1 MQSIR
6 YMELR
11 GANHL
16 ITNTAFG
23 YLSYLRAAALA
34 LGLSDTCRKKK
45 QQQKEKIRS
54 HVHRL
59 CLTIETVIMLR
70 TRYDV

>member
-6 YMELR
+6 YVELR
-11 GANHL
+11 RANHL
-16 ITNTAFG
+16 VTNTAFG

-45 QQQKEKIRS
+45 QQKEKIRS

-59 CLTIETVIMLR
+59 RLTIETVMMVR
-70 TRYDV
+70 TRYGV